1 MTKCTYKKTP
11 YSARLSEILPPRST
25 WVDKVG
31 AKDPSEVPTED
42 GRMTKISK
50 TDKICA
56 AARLLEQGIDP
67 DDLDRI
73 RTETGCT
80 KRQSEQIADSMR
92 D

>member
-1 MTKCTYKKTP
+1 
-11 YSARLSEILPPRST
+11 
-25 WVDKVG
+25 
-31 AKDPSEVPTED
+31 
-42 GRMTKISK
+42 MTKISK